1 MTFTGMQIVRRVCLL
16 GLVLV
21 AGSARAA
28 ALGDKYAVK
37 VGRILTME
45 GEEIAGGVIVMEG
58 GRITAV
64 GSEADVQIPW
74 DADVLDAPDL
84 VAFPGFVEAH
94 SSRGMDRPNE
104 NLDLTP
110 FLRVRDSVDP
120 VNFYFEDCLRAGVTT
135 INIQHGASCVIGAQG
150 MVVRPHGMTVEQ
162 MTVRPVSGIK
172 MSVAPKSGK
181 SHSTQ
186 LQVMRGAFD
195 DLRQHLQELVQGQK
209 DGDDH
214 ARREALYQGRDL
226 EGEAGEG
233 RAMAGIAWTVDGL
246 ETVARGEIDEKQEPL
261 LDVVEGRLPVWM
273 YCGSARDVAPAIE
286 VAKQNGFL
294 DNMTLVLDE
303 SCWKAVDIIAQAG
316 LSVVLDAELTH
327 IELDPVTGKEIETF
341 VPAVF
346 AEKGVPFALAS
357 LNSSTQ
363 SLWYQAA
370 MCVSHGVERQAAL
383 AAVTSTPSGMLNLG
397 EQVGK
402 IASGYEANVVLF
414 SGDPLSVTSAVEY
427 VILNGDLVY
436 DRSKDIRVQHLLE
449 GIAPEN
455 TAAEGE
461 AIDGPV
467 DVHGHGEEGGGG
479 DDDEDEDNDEEHEE
493 GDEGDDR

>member
-1 MTFTGMQIVRRVCLL
+1 MKQQFGTQSMTFTGMQIVRRVCLL

-427 VILNGDLVY
+427 VILNG
-436 DRSKDIRVQHLLE
+436 
-449 GIAPEN
+449 
-455 TAAEGE
+455 
-461 AIDGPV
+461 
-467 DVHGHGEEGGGG
+467 
-479 DDDEDEDNDEEHEE
+479 
-493 GDEGDDR
+493 